1 MKWKLLI
8 VTAILVLSS
17 QIVFAQTEKQITAI
31 RKKVA
36 AINKS
41 AKNYT
46 KKTKDVEDISLEGT
60 EATFYSSRLSL
71 KKVTAK
77 MYGETFN
84 ATGEFYYENGKLIFA
99 FVKHNQY
106 DTQIG
111 MEKAPK
117 VVRIEERRYYF
128 GDDGLIRLL
137 VGKKELNAGDE
148 NYDELKDSAVS
159 IGEKFQE
166 AFRQK

>member
-8 VTAILVLSS
+8 VTAILILSS
-17 QIVFAQTEKQITAI
+17 QTVFAQTEKQITAI
-31 RKKVA
+31 RTKVA

-41 AKNYT
+41 AKSYT

-84 ATGEFYYENGKLIFA
+84 ATGEFYYENGKLLFA

-111 MEKAPK
+111 LEKAPK
-117 VVRIEERRYYF
+117 VVRIEETRYYF
-128 GDDGLIRLL
+128 DSKENLIRLL
-137 VGKKELNAGDE
+137 VGNKEINATNE
-148 NYDELKDSAVS
+148 NYEEMKRRATDIS
-159 IGEKFQE
+159 EKFLE
-166 AFRQK
+166 AFKK